1 MFYLHSADLFC
12 AKAKRQQQMFLVA
25 KAKRQLQETPISIG
39 GKINMVIIPFLWV
52 SNHLLNEDKASGGC
66 HGFLKE

>member
-1 MFYLHSADLFC
+1 MFLV
-12 AKAKRQQQMFLVA
+12 AKAKRQLQMFLVA

-39 GKINMVIIPFLWV
+39 GKINVVIIPFLWV
-52 SNHLLNEDKASGGC
+52 SKHLLNEDKASGGC

>member
-12 AKAKRQQQMFLVA
+12 AKAKRQQQMFLVAKAKRQQQMFLVA

-52 SNHLLNEDKASGGC
+52 SKHLLK
-66 HGFLKE
+66 

>member
-25 KAKRQLQETPISIG
+25 KAKRQLQETPISMG
-39 GKINMVIIPFLWV
+39 DKMNAVIVPFCGYP
-52 SNHLLNEDKASGGC
+52 NTY
-66 HGFLKE
+66 